1 MRIPYCII
9 VLVSFFCCIKF
20 PCICQVPEIIWES
33 PFGGNFDDRA
43 QDIVQD
49 AEGNILT
56 VGYSDSFDGDVSFNH
71 GLIDFWAVMQNS
83 DGEILWEKSYGGS
96 SYEVCSSV
104 CLANDGGF
112 ILAGSTFSNDGDV
125 TLNQGT
131 TDCWV
136 IKIDILGEII
146 WQKTYGGSSPDGIY
160 SIKQISTGGYI
171 VAAQSMSQDGDVTG
185 VHGIS
190 EHDYW
195 IYKIDDFGNLLWEK
209 AYGSYNE
216 EAPYDIIEVST
227 GGFLIAG
234 YTWGDGGDVSG
245 HHGITDYWILRI
257 DNSGNIIWQNCFGSS
272 GEDIAYSV
280 VETESSNF
288 ICAGITYGDD
298 GDVTDFHGLNDTWV
312 IKITYEGEL
321 IWQKCYGGSNF
332 DETHSIFDYSPNQ
345 LIFIASSS
353 STDGDITENIGDGDF
368 WIVAIDTLSNLL
380 WQKSIGGTLDDY
392 PYKIIKSTENEVLT
406 CGYTFSSDFDVSPSY
421 ESPNYWV
428 VKLKL
433 CDTKY
438 FLDTDFDGFGNALID
453 SISCETPVGYVL
465 DSTDCNDSIYFI
477 NPSVK
482 EICNYFDDNC
492 NGLIDEGLV
501 YLESY
506 ADSDSDNFGNILI
519 DTFSCEL
526 PEGYVLDNTDC
537 DDTNADIYPGA
548 EEFLNG
554 LDDDCDQIADEGL
567 SITDIVKNTIS
578 IFPNPVNNILFI
590 QSDVTHQITIV
601 NQLGETI
608 LFNNL
613 FIGLNTISVEN
624 FPSGVYWV
632 KAENEEMVV
641 WVKE

>member
-9 VLVSFFCCIKF
+9 ALLSFFCCIRF
-20 PCICQVPEIIWES
+20 PCECQTPEIIWES

-49 AEGNILT
+49 ADGNILT

-83 DGEILWEKSYGGS
+83 DGETLWEKSYGGS
-96 SYEVCSSV
+96 SYEVCLSV

-125 TLNQGT
+125 TLNQGS

-171 VAAQSMSQDGDVTG
+171 VAAQSMSQDGDVSG
-185 VHGIS
+185 VHGVS

-195 IYKIDDFGNLLWEK
+195 IFKIDDYGNLIWEK

-216 EAPYDIIEVST
+216 EAPFDIIEVST

-257 DNSGNIIWQNCFGSS
+257 DDSGSIIWQNCYGSS
-272 GEDIAYSV
+272 GEDNAYSV
-280 VETESSNF
+280 VETENGDF
-288 ICAGITYGDD
+288 ICAGVTYGSD
-298 GDVTDFHGLNDTWV
+298 GDVTDFHGLSDSWVVGINDD
-312 IKITYEGEL
+312 GEIL
-321 IWQKCYGGSNF
+321 WQKTFGGNNF
-332 DETHSIFDYSPNQ
+332 DEIWSIISYHANQ
-345 LIFIASSS
+345 IIFLATTGSNEA
-353 STDGDITENIGDGDF
+353 DVLANYGEYDI
-368 WIVAIDTLSNLL
+368 WLVSIDTLGNML
-380 WQKSIGGTLDDY
+380 WSKNFGGTFGDY
-392 PYKIIKSTENEVLT
+392 AAKIIKSIENGLLF

-428 VKLKL
+428 VKLKF
-433 CDTKY
+433 CDTQY
-438 FLDTDFDGFGNALID
+438 FLDNDNDGYGDVLSDTIL
-453 SISCETPVGYVL
+453 CEIPVGYVL
-465 DSTDCNDSIYFI
+465 DSTDCNDSIYLI
-477 NPSVK
+477 NPLVK
-482 EICNYFDDNC
+482 ESCNYFDDNC

-501 YLESY
+501 YLHTFEDF
-506 ADSDSDNFGNILI
+506 DSDAFGNENIDSVSCLI
-519 DTFSCEL
+519 
-526 PEGYVLDNTDC
+526 PEGFVLDNTDC

-548 EEFLNG
+548 EELLNG
-554 LDDDCDQIADEGL
+554 IDDDCDQIADEGL
-567 SITDIVKNTIS
+567 SITDIVKYTIS

-632 KAENEEMVV
+632 KAENGEMVV